1 VKLQFETLPNG
12 LEVIIIP
19 RPGTRTVASRFFVRA
34 GSRYDGK
41 HPGLAHLLEHMLFQG
56 STDRSA
62 EEIFAAIEARGGEI
76 NAHTSREYISLHTV
90 TLAEHL
96 PLALSCLANVAI
108 QPALNPETFR
118 KEKLVVFQEM
128 GASRERSGAL
138 YDHFIQHLWQEN
150 PLRNP
155 VIGTPEGV
163 RDTSIEEV
171 KRFHQRRFV
180 GGNAVLVICGDIA
193 PQEALSLAREAF
205 AELASGPEQLPPPV
219 DEPAIQQPR
228 GGHLDR
234 NSKRT
239 YLLLG
244 VPTVGIKHP
253 HRSALKM
260 IELVL
265 GMGASGRLYRRLRQ
279 ELGLVY
285 NINAVSSVYEDAGF
299 LAIHAACDAEEQT
312 RVQDEILDSWLDLRQ
327 RGITAEELEA
337 AKGNYAGTL
346 ARRFETNLSVAGIV
360 GIEALLHAVESFEA
374 AIGRINAVT
383 CEGVRQAAQQYLV
396 ENGYVLVT
404 AGKLD
409 GS

>member
-1 VKLQFETLPNG
+1 
-12 LEVIIIP
+12 
-19 RPGTRTVASRFFVRA
+19 
-34 GSRYDGK
+34 
-41 HPGLAHLLEHMLFQG
+41 
-56 STDRSA
+56 
-62 EEIFAAIEARGGEI
+62 
-76 NAHTSREYISLHTV
+76 
-90 TLAEHL
+90 
-96 PLALSCLANVAI
+96 
-108 QPALNPETFR
+108 
-118 KEKLVVFQEM
+118 
-128 GASRERSGAL
+128 
-138 YDHFIQHLWQEN
+138 
-150 PLRNP
+150 
-155 VIGTPEGV
+155 
-163 RDTSIEEV
+163 
-171 KRFHQRRFV
+171 
-180 GGNAVLVICGDIA
+180 
-193 PQEALSLAREAF
+193 
-205 AELASGPEQLPPPV
+205 
-219 DEPAIQQPR
+219 
-228 GGHLDR
+228 
-234 NSKRT
+234 
-239 YLLLG
+239 
-244 VPTVGIKHP
+244 
-253 HRSALKM
+253 M

-360 GIEALLHAVESFEA
+360 GIEALLHAVEPFEA